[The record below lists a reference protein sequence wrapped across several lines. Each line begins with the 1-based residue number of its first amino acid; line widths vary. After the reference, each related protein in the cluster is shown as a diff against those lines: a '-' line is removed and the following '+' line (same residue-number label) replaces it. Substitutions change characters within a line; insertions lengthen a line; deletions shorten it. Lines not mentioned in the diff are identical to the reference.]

1 MFGRSLGVRDR
12 YVAIEEFFNGTFE
25 VAPVG
30 GIPHCYGC
38 KDNAEPHPLK

>member
-12 YVAIEEFFNGTFE
+12 YVAIGGFFYGTFE
-25 VAPVG
+25 VTPVG

-38 KDNAEPHPLK
+38 KDDVEPHPLK